1 MTLRYSSLSYE
12 TGVHSTRTISL
23 LKVIFDLIELQF
35 HPKTAANSVK
45 KSSNGVCI
53 TSAAK
58 CFCNTIE
65 HDQTGKSFPDPGQ
78 GVGNREAVPL
88 SAFLVAT
95 NCLSRVYGRKNQ
107 GAATSE
113 PFQP

>member
-1 MTLRYSSLSYE
+1 MTLRYSSLNYE
-12 TGVHSTRTISL
+12 TGVQRTRAISL
-23 LKVIFDLIELQF
+23 LKIILDLIELRF
-35 HPKTAANSVK
+35 YPKTAANSVK
-45 KSSNGVCI
+45 KSSNGLCI

-58 CFCNTIE
+58 CFFNTIE
-65 HDQTGKSFPDPGQ
+65 HDQTEKSFPDPGQ

>member
-12 TGVHSTRTISL
+12 TGVRSTRAISL
-23 LKVIFDLIELQF
+23 LKIIFDLMELQLR
-35 HPKTAANSVK
+35 PKTAANLVE
-45 KSSNGVCI
+45 KSSNGLCI

-107 GAATSE
+107 GAATSG